1 MRLTVLAL
9 DGVLNDLEATTTWSL
24 APLFRQRYPE
34 VRLDDSR
41 MIVASGRVVT
51 AGAMMGHLDLA
62 LWLVRQAS
70 PAMAALV
77 ARFMLIDKRTS
88 QAQYIIPDHLA
99 HADPLIERFER
110 WARENLALGFS
121 LQEAA
126 NALAVTPAPCS
137 AALKRCL
144 ESRRSHSSRTCGSNA
159 RNTSSQ

>member
-1 MRLTVLAL
+1 
-9 DGVLNDLEATTTWSL
+9 
-24 APLFRQRYPE
+24 
-34 VRLDDSR
+34 

-88 QAQYIIPDHLA
+88 QAQYIIPDHLT

-110 WARENLALGFS
+110 WARA
-121 LQEAA
+121 
-126 NALAVTPAPCS
+126 TPHLNRA
-137 AALKRCL
+137 
-144 ESRRSHSSRTCGSNA
+144 
-159 RNTSSQ
+159 